1 MKDGNSTVLYT
12 KETRELCTA
21 CNKSDAVASC
31 RLCRSS
37 LRDLKN
43 ANSASRTTSLQTDLP
58 CQQNVFTA
66 LRLTCRVSWIS
77 GLVAAQNAPDTI
89 AAQLEAAE
97 EEEDELTRKL
107 LEHRSRVRR
116 LRKQLRMKEQK
127 EAQAQEAEASS
138 IAKAERLEEE
148 LLAASLE
155 PILADLTSFDPYPM
169 DGRLLLSPE
178 QWSNLKGVPFPIL
191 GFTSDDSG
199 PGTPQLASTT
209 QNVY

>member
-1 MKDGNSTVLYT
+1 MDLRTGRCAECARHGQSCNSQV
-12 KETRELCTA
+12 TRIEYEKIR
-21 CNKSDAVASC
+21 KS
-31 RLCRSS
+31 RE
-37 LRDLKN
+37 K
-43 ANSASRTTSLQTDLP
+43 
-58 CQQNVFTA
+58 
-66 LRLTCRVSWIS
+66 
-77 GLVAAQNAPDTI
+77 I

-138 IAKAERLEEE
+138 IAEAERLEEE

-155 PILADLTSFDPYPM
+155 PISADLTSFDPYPM

-178 QWSNLKGVPFPIL
+178 QWSNLEGVPFPVL
-191 GFTSDDSG
+191 GFTGDDSG
-199 PGTPQLASTT
+199 PGTPQLASAT